1 MPKITLI
8 EKPVPRHWDPENL
21 IINKHT
27 IQRFR

>member
-1 MPKITLI
+1 M
-8 EKPVPRHWDPENL
+8 PRHWNPENL